1 MNISDVAADRDRLLI
16 KSNDLGCELADACD
30 ERDAALD
37 KVKLLRGLLKL
48 AHGYISG
55 VNADWPRGQDDDRD
69 AILDKIE
76 QAITD
81 APLPAA
87 KEAP

>member
-1 MNISDVAADRDRLLI
+1 MNCHDCGYKLDWGTRREP
-16 KSNDLGCELADACD
+16 NGREHTQ
-30 ERDAALD
+30 ERCKANMRA

-87 KEAP
+87 KEMS